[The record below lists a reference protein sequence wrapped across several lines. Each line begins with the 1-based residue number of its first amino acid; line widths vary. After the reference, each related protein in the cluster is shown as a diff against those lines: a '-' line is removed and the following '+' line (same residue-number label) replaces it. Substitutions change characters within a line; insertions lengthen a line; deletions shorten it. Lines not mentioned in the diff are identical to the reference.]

1 MIGQVVEPLSPG
13 KKKYQLTT
21 RNRRCVSECVGECVM
36 HKMPPLFADG
46 RRHARF
52 HHFQQCLQCLV
63 LSALA
68 CAPCPAAGDT
78 GTVCADWHQV
88 ALLGNLTCSLQ
99 GAGYK
104 PLLLRRELDLAVE
117 VGGKMSEGNG
127 SDAGPAVPSCLV
139 KSCVQCGEEEGEQ
152 DFHQWLLSD
161 DQPSDEVMRCR
172 SRRWYFRVTSNCSTK
187 EDVSVVPHYSYLH
200 RVVVHAGEHRVDT
213 GGAADASPP
222 AAEVGADL
230 PVRFTVD
237 TEYSV
242 SLKLRPETGAGACVA
257 DAVASWDG
265 TGGDRVVS
273 VTCGSAGVHSLCF
286 DLLQGGDSASFVAP
300 SCFSVV
306 IRDRETEVFS
316 LTAPLFVMGA
326 LILACASLIILVL
339 TKYHRLRQ
347 RDMLYGEAQNR
358 SSPAINVGGGGSS
371 PGFLEVPVTAALS
384 IDTGTSHTAVDLGY
398 LMVQHSDDVLCST
411 VASTASAENSS
422 NNDQLCSSLKSQS
435 KAGSGRL
442 KKSVSIKHH
451 DSPPGRRGG
460 RGGGGGGAAAPPQS
474 MHASQRGNNP
484 LDSSMQLTVVTT

>member
-1 MIGQVVEPLSPG
+1 
-13 KKKYQLTT
+13 
-21 RNRRCVSECVGECVM
+21 M
-36 HKMPPLFADG
+36 HKMPPLCADE
-46 RRHARF
+46 RRHARRL
-52 HHFQQCLQCLV
+52 QQCLQCLF

-68 CAPCPAAGDT
+68 CAPRPAAAGSAAGTD
-78 GTVCADWHQV
+78 TVCADWHQV

-117 VGGKMSEGNG
+117 VGGASSGGNG
-127 SDAGPAVPSCLV
+127 SDAGPAVPSCVV

-161 DQPSDEVMRCR
+161 DQPSDEVMRCH
-172 SRRWYFRVTSNCSTK
+172 SRRWFFRVTSNCSTK
-187 EDVSVVPHYSYLH
+187 EDVSVVPHYRYLH
-200 RVVVHAGEHRVDT
+200 RVVVHAGADRVRVDN
-213 GGAADASPP
+213 GGAGQDADSPPP
-222 AAEVGADL
+222 AAEVGTDL

-242 SLKLRPETGAGACVA
+242 ALKLRPETAAGGCVA

-286 DLLQGGDSASFVAP
+286 DLLEGGDSSSFVGP
-300 SCFSVV
+300 GCFSVV
-306 IRDRETEVFS
+306 IRDKETAMFS

-326 LILACASLIILVL
+326 LILTCTFLILVVL
-339 TKYHRLRQ
+339 AKYHRLRQ
-347 RDMLYGEAQNR
+347 RDMLYSEAHSR
-358 SSPAINVGGGGSS
+358 SSGHALNVGGCGS
-371 PGFLEVPVTAALS
+371 PGFLEVPATAALS

-435 KAGSGRL
+435 KAGSGRM

-451 DSPPGRRGG
+451 ESPPGRRGG
-460 RGGGGGGAAAPPQS
+460 RGGGGGGGAAAPPQS
-474 MHASQRGNNP
+474 LHASQRGNNNP
-484 LDSSMQLTVVTT
+484 LDSSIQLTVVTT